1 MYCTS
6 STSAKVGVSNLR
18 FQPKREYSTHSVT
31 REALHAVP
39 ILPLEEVH
47 DEAVV
52 AHPVDLPLLLAGDLR
67 GQLLE
72 LGLPF
77 RRRLDVA
84 LLQDPVQILVQA
96 IQQEAQELL
105 RVVLL

>member
-1 MYCTS
+1 M
-6 STSAKVGVSNLR
+6 
-18 FQPKREYSTHSVT
+18 T

-39 ILPLEEVH
+39 ILPLDEVD

-96 IQQEAQELL
+96 VQQEAQELL
-105 RVVLL
+105 RVMLLRAQGGAWLQMDLCGMLLVSGGPQTKSS